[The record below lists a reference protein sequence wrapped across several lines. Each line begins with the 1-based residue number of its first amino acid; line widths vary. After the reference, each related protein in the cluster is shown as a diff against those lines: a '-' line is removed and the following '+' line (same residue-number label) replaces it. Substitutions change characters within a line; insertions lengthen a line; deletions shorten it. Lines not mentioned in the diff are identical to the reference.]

1 MVRGVDDV
9 DAMKTGDVTQSGEVT
24 AAAVVVDERRRAAD
38 TAALT
43 VTAASDTDTVD
54 HTTSGK
60 SGHKA
65 TDVNTFSPLQAI
77 HHSATVRII
86 WILFLSVKYV

>member
-43 VTAASDTDTVD
+43 VTAASDTDTQSTIPRQERPD
-54 HTTSGK
+54 TKRLT
-60 SGHKA
+60 
-65 TDVNTFSPLQAI
+65 
-77 HHSATVRII
+77 
-86 WILFLSVKYV
+86 

>member
-9 DAMKTGDVTQSGEVT
+9 DAMKSGDVTQSGEVT

-43 VTAASDTDTVD
+43 VTAASDTRTHA
-54 HTTSGK
+54 HTDSQPY
-60 SGHKA
+60 H
-65 TDVNTFSPLQAI
+65 VRN
-77 HHSATVRII
+77 VRIQ
-86 WILFLSVKYV
+86 SD